1 LIPVEQTAF
10 VMTRARR
17 TFRWH
22 CEGEEKNTMT
32 EHTHSEGS
40 ATAVPFGEFR
50 IARTEQDGAVVV
62 EVAGDVDTTTA
73 PALVQAAEAALASAP
88 PLLVVDLT
96 RVEFLA
102 SPGLTALLT
111 IHRNAGSG
119 TAVRIVASGRATLR
133 PIQLTG
139 LEDILSLFPTREAAL
154 TAS

>member
-1 LIPVEQTAF
+1 
-10 VMTRARR
+10 
-17 TFRWH
+17 
-22 CEGEEKNTMT
+22 MT
-32 EHTHSEGS
+32 EHTHFESS

-50 IARTEQDGAVVV
+50 IARTEQEDAVVV

-73 PALVQAAEAALASAP
+73 PALVQAADEALAEQP
-88 PLLVVDLT
+88 QVLVVDLT

-111 IHRNAGSG
+111 IHRNAGTA

-139 LEDILSLFPTREAAL
+139 LEESLSLFPTREAAL
-154 TAS
+154 AGS

>member
-1 LIPVEQTAF
+1 
-10 VMTRARR
+10 
-17 TFRWH
+17 
-22 CEGEEKNTMT
+22 MT
-32 EHTHSEGS
+32 EHTHFESS

-50 IARTEQDGAVVV
+50 IARTEQGEAVVV

-73 PALVQAAEAALASAP
+73 PALVQAADEALAEQP
-88 PLLVVDLT
+88 PVLVVDLS

-111 IHRNAGSG
+111 IHRNAGTG

-139 LEDILSLFPTREAAL
+139 LEESLSLFPTREAAL
-154 TAS
+154 SGS

>member
-1 LIPVEQTAF
+1 
-10 VMTRARR
+10 
-17 TFRWH
+17 
-22 CEGEEKNTMT
+22 MT
-32 EHTHSEGS
+32 EHTHTEGS

-50 IARTEQDGAVVV
+50 IARTKQRGAVVV

-73 PALVQAAEAALASAP
+73 PALVQAADTALAEQP
-88 PLLVVDLT
+88 PVLVIDLS

-111 IHRNAGSG
+111 IHRNAGPG

-139 LEDILSLFPTREAAL
+139 LEESLSLFPTREAAL
-154 TAS
+154 TGP

>member
-1 LIPVEQTAF
+1 
-10 VMTRARR
+10 
-17 TFRWH
+17 
-22 CEGEEKNTMT
+22 MT
-32 EHTHSEGS
+32 EHIHTEAS

-50 IARTEQDGAVVV
+50 IARSEQDGAVVV
-62 EVAGDVDTTTA
+62 EVTGDVDTTTA
-73 PALVQAAEAALASAP
+73 PALVEAAEEALAAAP

-96 RVEFLA
+96 SVEFLA

-139 LEDILSLFPTREAAL
+139 LEESLSLFPSREAAL
-154 TAS
+154 SGS

>member
-1 LIPVEQTAF
+1 
-10 VMTRARR
+10 
-17 TFRWH
+17 
-22 CEGEEKNTMT
+22 MT
-32 EHTHSEGS
+32 EHTHLESS

-50 IARTEQDGAVVV
+50 LARTEQGEAVVV

-73 PALVQAAEAALASAP
+73 PALVQAADAALAQQP
-88 PLLVVDLT
+88 PVLVVDLS

-139 LEDILSLFPTREAAL
+139 LEDSLSLFPTREAAL
-154 TAS
+154 AGS

>member
-1 LIPVEQTAF
+1 
-10 VMTRARR
+10 
-17 TFRWH
+17 
-22 CEGEEKNTMT
+22 MT
-32 EHTHSEGS
+32 EHTHIEGS

-50 IARTEQDGAVVV
+50 IARTEQGEAIVV

-73 PALVQAAEAALASAP
+73 PALVQAADEALAEQP
-88 PLLVVDLT
+88 PVLVVDLT

-111 IHRNAGSG
+111 IHRNAGTG

-139 LEDILSLFPTREAAL
+139 LEESLSLFPTREAAL
-154 TAS
+154 AGS

>member
-1 LIPVEQTAF
+1 
-10 VMTRARR
+10 
-17 TFRWH
+17 
-22 CEGEEKNTMT
+22 MT
-32 EHTHSEGS
+32 EHTHTESS

-50 IARTEQDGAVVV
+50 IARTEQGEAVVV

-73 PALVQAAEAALASAP
+73 PALVEAADAALAGQP
-88 PLLVVDLT
+88 PVLVVDLS

-111 IHRNAGSG
+111 IHRNAGTG

-139 LEDILSLFPTREAAL
+139 LEDSLSLFPTREAAL
-154 TAS
+154 AGS

>member
-1 LIPVEQTAF
+1 
-10 VMTRARR
+10 
-17 TFRWH
+17 
-22 CEGEEKNTMT
+22 MT

-50 IARTEQDGAVVV
+50 IARTEQSGAVVV

-73 PALVQAAEAALASAP
+73 PALVQAAAEALAAAP
-88 PLLVVDLT
+88 PLLVIDLT
-96 RVEFLA
+96 RVDFLA

-111 IHRNAGSG
+111 IHRDAGTG
-119 TAVRIVASGRATLR
+119 TVVRIVATGRATLR

-139 LEDILSLFPTREAAL
+139 LEESLSLFPTREAAL

>member
-1 LIPVEQTAF
+1 
-10 VMTRARR
+10 
-17 TFRWH
+17 
-22 CEGEEKNTMT
+22 MT
-32 EHTHSEGS
+32 EHIHGEGP

-50 IARTEQDGAVVV
+50 IARTEQDSAVVV

-73 PALVQAAEAALASAP
+73 PKLVEAAQAELAGAP
-88 PLLVVDLT
+88 ALLVVDLT

-111 IHRNAGSG
+111 IHREAGPG

-139 LEDILSLFPTREAAL
+139 LEDSLSLFPTREAAL
-154 TAS
+154 AGA

>member
-1 LIPVEQTAF
+1 
-10 VMTRARR
+10 
-17 TFRWH
+17 
-22 CEGEEKNTMT
+22 MT
-32 EHTHSEGS
+32 EHTHTESS

-50 IARTEQDGAVVV
+50 IARTEQEGAVVV

-73 PALVQAAEAALASAP
+73 PAVIEAADAALADQP
-88 PLLVVDLT
+88 PVLVVDLS

-111 IHRNAGSG
+111 IHRNAGPG

-139 LEDILSLFPTREAAL
+139 LEESLSLFPTREAAL
-154 TAS
+154 AGA

>member
-1 LIPVEQTAF
+1 
-10 VMTRARR
+10 
-17 TFRWH
+17 
-22 CEGEEKNTMT
+22 MT
-32 EHTHSEGS
+32 EHTHTEGS

-50 IARTEQDGAVVV
+50 IARTKQRGAVVV

-73 PALVQAAEAALASAP
+73 PALVQAADTALAEQP
-88 PLLVVDLT
+88 PVLVIDLS

-111 IHRNAGSG
+111 IHRNAGPG

-139 LEDILSLFPTREAAL
+139 LEESLSLFPTREAAL
-154 TAS
+154 AGS

>member
-1 LIPVEQTAF
+1 
-10 VMTRARR
+10 
-17 TFRWH
+17 
-22 CEGEEKNTMT
+22 MT
-32 EHTHSEGS
+32 EHTHTEGS

-50 IARTEQDGAVVV
+50 IGRTEQDGAIIV

-73 PALVQAAEAALASAP
+73 PALVQAADTALAEQP
-88 PLLVVDLT
+88 PVLVVDLS

-111 IHRNAGSG
+111 IHRNARPG

-139 LEDILSLFPTREAAL
+139 LEESLSLFPTREAAL
-154 TAS
+154 TGS

>member
-1 LIPVEQTAF
+1 
-10 VMTRARR
+10 
-17 TFRWH
+17 
-22 CEGEEKNTMT
+22 MT
-32 EHTHSEGS
+32 EHAHVESS

-50 IARTEQDGAVVV
+50 IARTEQDEAVVV

-73 PALVQAAEAALASAP
+73 PALVQAADEALADQP
-88 PLLVVDLT
+88 PVLVVDLS

-119 TAVRIVASGRATLR
+119 TAVRIVVSGRATLR

-139 LEDILSLFPTREAAL
+139 LEDSLSLYPTREAAL
-154 TAS
+154 AAS

>member
-1 LIPVEQTAF
+1 
-10 VMTRARR
+10 
-17 TFRWH
+17 
-22 CEGEEKNTMT
+22 MT
-32 EHTHSEGS
+32 EHIHTEGS

-50 IARTEQDGAVVV
+50 IARTEQGDAVVV

-73 PALVQAAEAALASAP
+73 PALVQAAEEALAAAP

-102 SPGLTALLT
+102 SPELTALLT
-111 IHRNAGSG
+111 IHRDAGPG

-139 LEDILSLFPTREAAL
+139 LEDSLSLFPTREAAL

>member
-1 LIPVEQTAF
+1 MI
-10 VMTRARR
+10 
-17 TFRWH
+17 
-22 CEGEEKNTMT
+22 
-32 EHTHSEGS
+32 EHTHTEGS

-50 IARTEQDGAVVV
+50 IARREQEGAVVI

-73 PALVQAAEAALASAP
+73 PALVQAADTALAERP
-88 PLLVVDLT
+88 PVLVVDLS

-111 IHRNAGSG
+111 IHRDAGPG

-139 LEDILSLFPTREAAL
+139 LEESLSLFPTREAAL
-154 TAS
+154 TGS

>member
-1 LIPVEQTAF
+1 
-10 VMTRARR
+10 
-17 TFRWH
+17 
-22 CEGEEKNTMT
+22 MT
-32 EHTHSEGS
+32 EHTHLESS

-50 IARTEQDGAVVV
+50 IARTEQGDAVVV

-73 PALVQAAEAALASAP
+73 PALVQAADEALVEQP
-88 PLLVVDLT
+88 PVLVVDLS

-111 IHRNAGSG
+111 IHRNAGTA

-139 LEDILSLFPTREAAL
+139 LEESLSLFPTREAAL
-154 TAS
+154 AAS

>member
-1 LIPVEQTAF
+1 
-10 VMTRARR
+10 
-17 TFRWH
+17 
-22 CEGEEKNTMT
+22 MT
-32 EHTHSEGS
+32 EHTHTEGS

-50 IARTEQDGAVVV
+50 IARTKQRGAVVV

-73 PALVQAAEAALASAP
+73 PALVQAADTALAEQP
-88 PLLVVDLT
+88 PVLVIDLS

-111 IHRNAGSG
+111 IHRNAGPG

-139 LEDILSLFPTREAAL
+139 LEESLSLFPTREAAL
-154 TAS
+154 AGP